1 MARNSSDT
9 SEEIV
14 TESSSSCEDIKAGKN
29 SFIKWTSN
37 LYERFEETQLY
48 RYFYVTGIAL
58 VRKASGF
65 VGGLCGLSDPI
76 VRRFISARGTDAFWP
91 VPRPLWERAREPFA
105 EGFNWSLEFA
115 EQLRKAKETGDHRKL
130 LGETLRSGVKL
141 CSDTTSRAFNYA
153 APVGGIAVLLLTIA
167 VYSNLTFALSVE
179 YNGQFGR
186 LCNR

>member
-1 MARNSSDT
+1 M
-9 SEEIV
+9 
-14 TESSSSCEDIKAGKN
+14 
-29 SFIKWTSN
+29 
-37 LYERFEETQLY
+37 
-48 RYFYVTGIAL
+48 
-58 VRKASGF
+58 
-65 VGGLCGLSDPI
+65 SDPI

-91 VPRPLWERAREPFA
+91 GAKASLERAREPFA

-167 VYSNLTFALSVE
+167 VYSILPLPSVDVSTDSLFMVYVTDE
-179 YNGQFGR
+179 SEFIAAKSEDARAY
-186 LCNR
+186 CV